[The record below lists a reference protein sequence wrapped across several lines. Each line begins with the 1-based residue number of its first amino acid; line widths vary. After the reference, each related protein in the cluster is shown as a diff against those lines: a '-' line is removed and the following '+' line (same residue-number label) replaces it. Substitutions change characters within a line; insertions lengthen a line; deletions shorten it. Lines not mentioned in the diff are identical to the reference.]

1 MSRKRL
7 KRLGKA
13 IALGAAM
20 YGANKFLAPQTAAAD
35 VAKKA
40 VTTNNPNIIKI
51 KNFDELF
58 GSKKFVD
65 SFGTARNTMGSQ
77 RFKFMKDGGEI
88 VIGKNIDK
96 DLL

>member
-1 MSRKRL
+1 MKKKL

-20 YGANKFLAPQTAAAD
+20 YGANKFLAPQGAVTK

-40 VTTNNPNIIKI
+40 VTTKNPNIIPI

-65 SFGTARNTMGSQ
+65 SFGTTRETLGSKP
-77 RFKFMKDGGEI
+77 FKFMKDGGEI
-88 VIGKNIDK
+88 IIGKNVDK

>member
-1 MSRKRL
+1 MSKL
-7 KRLGKA
+7 KKLGKA

-20 YGANKFLAPQTAAAD
+20 YGANKFLAPKTAVKS

-40 VTTNNPNIIKI
+40 VTTNNPNIMKI

-65 SFGTARNTMGSQ
+65 KFGTVRNTVANK
-77 RFKFMKDGGEI
+77 RFTFMKDGGEI
-88 VIGKNIDK
+88 TIGKNVDK